1 MNIGDRVTIKTDKN
15 SRNIYVENEKTKKM
29 ELLMLHSVDDPD
41 YEADIEDWEYM
52 LETINRISF
61 QKFKLVIVTPQ

>member
-15 SRNIYVENEKTKKM
+15 SRNVYVENEKTKKR
-29 ELLMLHSVDDPD
+29 ELLMLHSTDDPD
-41 YEADIEDWEYM
+41 YGADIEDWEYM